1 MLRDCGEAGEN
12 LTTHNAKSRLQ
23 NSHVSQELHDNACD
37 FFADLS
43 QCALQQ
49 LGSYDYFANARSLG
63 SVFMGLN

>member
-1 MLRDCGEAGEN
+1 MLRDCGGAGEN
-12 LTTHNAKSRLQ
+12 LTTHHAKSRLQ